1 MTTVC
6 DDVLETA
13 RGAVSALRA
22 LPPPAAD
29 TGVPVV
35 LCPGLIGSKEDFLPL
50 LPALAT
56 AGYRAYAYD
65 YRGHYSADRTNDRT
79 DDRTD
84 DHSIRRHAEDL
95 IAVLDAVGGAEPPHV
110 VGHSYGG
117 FVVRAAALAQP
128 RRLGSAAFIGSGP
141 GMDGPKHRKIL
152 GGFDHTLSL
161 EGNAVM
167 WPVVLRLIPEDDVAR
182 REFWRTRLRLMR
194 PAFVRGALAALAG
207 ESDRAG
213 ELRATRLSLLVMHG
227 HRDRKLWSAAEFAG
241 YAERAGATLA
251 VIDGASHS
259 PNLERPG
266 VTAEALL
273 RFWAGTDR
281 RRALRTFVDLVRPS
295 AHADPY
301 PAYERLRRVAPVLPV
316 QLPGKTEAVVL
327 TRYADCA
334 RLLQDA
340 AFVSAGEAPELLTP
354 TWRDHRLVRC
364 LYQSFGWRE
373 GPAHLPLRTALARRL
388 TPRRCPVQ
396 QADVVAVAASVL
408 DDFAAQLAGGATV
421 NLADAVAVP
430 FASLVT
436 GRLLGIPDA
445 DALRLGAAARAGSAA
460 FEPFMTPRQRA
471 AMAAAG
477 DTIIDTLSS
486 LAGDG
491 LPGPAHEQGLP
502 GSVRE
507 QGLPGSAH
515 EQGLLGLVREHRPGG
530 GEQYQGD
537 LALLYGA
544 AYDSPASLITL
555 GARLLLEHPAQ
566 AAALRDDPALADRA
580 VEEILRFDPPV
591 QVAVRIATEPCEF
604 GGVPVPPGTA
614 LLGILGAANRDPSYT
629 GNPDAFDITRRTA
642 RPPLSFGTGRHYC
655 PGSALARTHARV
667 LFPML
672 LRRFP
677 GLRLAGPPRF
687 RAPGTMLRGIEDLP
701 VVNREAC

>member
-50 LPALAT
+50 LPALAA

-65 YRGHYSADRTNDRT
+65 YRGHYDVDHTVDH
-79 DDRTD
+79 TD

-95 IAVLDAVGGAEPPHV
+95 IAVLDAVGGTEAPHV

-161 EGNAVM
+161 QGNAVM
-167 WPVVLRLIPEDDVAR
+167 WPVVRRLIPEDDVAR

-207 ESDRAG
+207 ESDRAD

-227 HRDRKLWSAAEFAG
+227 HRDRKLWSATEFAG
-241 YAERAGATLA
+241 YAERAGATLT
-251 VIDGASHS
+251 VIDGAAHS
-259 PNLERPG
+259 PNLEQPG

-301 PAYERLRRVAPVLPV
+301 PAYERLRRVTPVLPV
-316 QLPGKTEAVVL
+316 QLPGKTDAVVL

-334 RLLQDA
+334 RLLRDTT
-340 AFVSAGEAPELLTP
+340 FVSAGEAPELLTP
-354 TWRDHRLVRC
+354 TWREHRLVRC

-373 GPAHLPLRTALARRL
+373 GAAHLPLRTDLARRL

-460 FEPFMTPRQRA
+460 FEPFMTPRQRT

-477 DTIIDTLSS
+477 ETIINVLEAH
-486 LAGDG
+486 AGN
-491 LPGPAHEQGLP
+491 
-502 GSVRE
+502 
-507 QGLPGSAH
+507 
-515 EQGLLGLVREHRPGG
+515 GLLALVREHRPDG

-566 AAALRDDPALADRA
+566 AAALRDDPALADQA

-591 QVAVRIATEPCEF
+591 QVAVRIATAPCEF
-604 GGVPVPPGTA
+604 GGVRVTPGTA

-629 GNPDAFDITRRTA
+629 ANPDEFDITRRTA

-677 GLRLAGPPRF
+677 GLRLAGRPRF

>member
-13 RGAVSALRA
+13 RGSVAALRA

-50 LPALAT
+50 LPALAA

-65 YRGHYSADRTNDRT
+65 YHGHYGVSEDG
-79 DDRTD
+79 
-84 DHSIRRHAEDL
+84 DHSIHRHAQDL
-95 IAVLDAVGGAEPPHV
+95 IAVLDALGAEKPHV

-117 FVVRAAALAQP
+117 FVVRAAALAEP
-128 RRLGSAAFIGSGP
+128 DRLGSAALIGSGP

-161 EGNAVM
+161 QGNAVM
-167 WPVVLRLIPEDDVAR
+167 WPVVRRLVPEDDVAR

-194 PAFVRGALAALAG
+194 PAFVRGALASLAG
-207 ESDRAG
+207 ETDRAEG
-213 ELRATRLSLLVMHG
+213 LRATRLPLLVMHG
-227 HRDRKLWSAAEFAG
+227 HRDRKLWSATEFAG
-241 YAERAGATLA
+241 YAERAGASLA
-251 VIDGASHS
+251 VIAGAAHS
-259 PNLERPG
+259 PNLEQPG
-266 VTAEALL
+266 PTADALL
-273 RFWAGTDR
+273 RFWAETDR
-281 RRALRTFVDLVRPS
+281 RRALRTFVDLVRPT
-295 AHADPY
+295 ARADPY
-301 PAYERLRRVAPVLPV
+301 PAYRRLRGATPVLPV
-316 QLPGKTEAVVL
+316 QLPGKAEAVVL

-340 AFVSAGEAPELLTP
+340 TFVSAGEAPELLTP

-396 QADVVAVAASVL
+396 HADVVEVATSVL
-408 DDFAAQLAGGATV
+408 DDFERRLAGGAVV
-421 NLADAVAVP
+421 NLAEAVAVP

-445 DALRLGAAARAGSAA
+445 AALRLGAAARAGSAA

-477 DTIIDTLSS
+477 EIIIDTLQRH
-486 LAGDG
+486 ADD
-491 LPGPAHEQGLP
+491 
-502 GSVRE
+502 
-507 QGLPGSAH
+507 
-515 EQGLLGLVREHRPGG
+515 GLLGLVRAHRPDG

-537 LALLYGA
+537 LALLFGA

-555 GARLLLEHPAQ
+555 GARLLLTHPGQ
-566 AAALRDDPALADRA
+566 ADELRRDPATAERA
-580 VEEILRFDPPV
+580 VEEILRYDPPV
-591 QVAVRIATEPCEF
+591 QIAVRIATEACEF
-604 GGVPVPPGTA
+604 GGVPVAPGTA
-614 LLGILGAANRDPSYT
+614 LLGILGAANRDPAYT
-629 GNPDAFDITRRTA
+629 DDPDTFRITRRTT

-655 PGSALARTHARV
+655 PGSALARTHAQV

-677 GLRLAGPPRF
+677 GLRLAGAPRF
-687 RAPGTMLRGIEDLP
+687 RSPGTVLRGIEDLP
-701 VVNREAC
+701 VVDCEAS

>member
-13 RGAVSALRA
+13 RGAVAALRA

-50 LPALAT
+50 PALAA

-65 YRGHYSADRTNDRT
+65 YRGHYGASCDASADALSDR
-79 DDRTD
+79 
-84 DHSIRRHAEDL
+84 DHSIRRHADDL
-95 IAVLDAVGGAEPPHV
+95 LAVLDAVAGGGDAGTPHV

-117 FVVRAAALAQP
+117 FVVRAAALADP
-128 RRLGSAAFIGSGP
+128 GRLRSAALIGCGP
-141 GMDGPKHRKIL
+141 GMDSPKHRKIL

-161 EGNAVM
+161 QGNAVM
-167 WPVVLRLIPEDDVAR
+167 WPVVRRLIPEDDTAR

-194 PAFVRGALAALAG
+194 PAFVRGALEALAG
-207 ESDRAG
+207 ESDRADD
-213 ELRATRLSLLVMHG
+213 LRATRLALLVLHG
-227 HRDRKLWSAAEFAG
+227 HRDRKLWSSTEFAG
-241 YAERAGATLA
+241 YAERAGASLA

-259 PNLERPG
+259 PNLEQPG
-266 VTAEALL
+266 PTAEALL
-273 RFWAGTDR
+273 RFWAETDR

-295 AHADPY
+295 AHPDPY
-301 PAYERLRRVAPVLPV
+301 PAYARLRGATPVLPV

-340 AFVSAGEAPELLTP
+340 TFVSAGEAPDLLTAG
-354 TWRDHRLVRC
+354 WREHRLVRC

-373 GPAHLPLRTALARRL
+373 GAAHLPLRTALARRL

-396 QADVVAVAASVL
+396 HADVVDVATRVL
-408 DDFAAQLAGGATV
+408 DGFAVRLAGGATV

-445 DALRLGAAARAGSAA
+445 DALRLGVAARAGSAA
-460 FEPFMTPRQRA
+460 FEPFITPRQRT

-477 DTIIDTLSS
+477 DTIIDTL
-486 LAGDG
+486 A
-491 LPGPAHEQGLP
+491 AHAALSG
-502 GSVRE
+502 G
-507 QGLPGSAH
+507 
-515 EQGLLGLVREHRPGG
+515 GLLDVVRAHRPDG
-530 GEQYQGD
+530 GEQYHGD
-537 LALLYGA
+537 LTLLFGA
-544 AYDSPASLITL
+544 AYDSPASLVTL
-555 GARLLLEHPAQ
+555 GARLLLTHPAQ
-566 AAALRDDPALADRA
+566 AALLREDPSLAEQA
-580 VEEILRFDPPV
+580 VEEILRYDPPV
-591 QVAVRIATEPCEF
+591 QVAVRIATVPCSF
-604 GGVPVPPGTA
+604 GDVAVSRGTA
-614 LLGILGAANRDPSYT
+614 LLGILGAANRDPAYT
-629 GNPDAFDITRRTA
+629 SDPDEFRILRRTT
-642 RPPLSFGTGRHYC
+642 RPPLSFGAGRHYC

-687 RAPGTMLRGIEDLP
+687 RSPGTMLRGVEDLP
-701 VVNREAC
+701 VVLDECETT

>member
-6 DDVLETA
+6 DAVLETA

-50 LPALAT
+50 LPALAA

-65 YRGHYSADRTNDRT
+65 YRGHYSADRA

-95 IAVLDAVGGAEPPHV
+95 IAVLDAVAGADPPHV

-128 RRLGSAAFIGSGP
+128 SRLGSAAFIGSGP

-167 WPVVLRLIPEDDVAR
+167 WPVVRRLIPEDDVAR

-295 AHADPY
+295 AHPDPY

-354 TWRDHRLVRC
+354 TWREHRLVRC

-388 TPRRCPVQ
+388 TPSRCPVQ

-408 DDFAAQLAGGATV
+408 DDFAARLAGGATV

-491 LPGPAHEQGLP
+491 FLGPAHEQGLAAP
-502 GSVRE
+502 V
-507 QGLPGSAH
+507 H

-629 GNPDAFDITRRTA
+629 ADPDAFDITRRTA

>member
-6 DDVLETA
+6 DAVLETA

-22 LPPPAAD
+22 LPSPAAD

-50 LPALAT
+50 LPALAA

-65 YRGHYSADRTNDRT
+65 YRGHYQ
-79 DDRTD
+79 DDRTG

-95 IAVLDAVGGAEPPHV
+95 IAVLDSVGGADPPHV

-167 WPVVLRLIPEDDVAR
+167 WPVVRRLIPEDDVAR

-207 ESDRAG
+207 ESDRAD

-354 TWRDHRLVRC
+354 SWREHRLVRC

-396 QADVVAVAASVL
+396 QADVVAVATSVL
-408 DDFAAQLAGGATV
+408 DDFAARLAGGATV

-460 FEPFMTPRQRA
+460 FEPFMTPRQRT
-471 AMAAAG
+471 AMDAAG
-477 DTIIDTLSS
+477 ETIINVLEAH
-486 LAGDG
+486 AGN
-491 LPGPAHEQGLP
+491 
-502 GSVRE
+502 
-507 QGLPGSAH
+507 
-515 EQGLLGLVREHRPGG
+515 GLLALVREHRPGG

-591 QVAVRIATEPCEF
+591 QVAVRIATAPCEF
-604 GGVPVPPGTA
+604 GGVPVAPGTA
-614 LLGILGAANRDPSYT
+614 LLGILGAANRDRSYT
-629 GNPDAFDITRRTA
+629 ADPDAFDITRRTA

>member
-1 MTTVC
+1 MVTTVC

-13 RGAVSALRA
+13 RGAVAALRA
-22 LPPPAAD
+22 LPPPALD

-50 LPALAT
+50 LPALAA

-65 YRGHYSADRTNDRT
+65 YRGHYADDVT
-79 DDRTD
+79 DEHT
-84 DHSIRRHAEDL
+84 IARHAQDL
-95 IAVLDAVGGAEPPHV
+95 VAVLDAVRGGGAEPHV

-117 FVVRAAALAQP
+117 FVVRAAALAAP
-128 RRLGSAAFIGSGP
+128 ARLGSAALIGSGP

-161 EGNAVM
+161 QGNAVM
-167 WPVVLRLIPEDDVAR
+167 WPVVRRLIPEDDVAR
-182 REFWRTRLRLMR
+182 RDFWRTRLRLMR
-194 PAFVRGALAALAG
+194 PAFVRGALASLAG
-207 ESDRAG
+207 ETDRAD

-227 HRDRKLWSAAEFAG
+227 HRDRKLWSAKEFAA
-241 YAERAGATLA
+241 YAERAGASLA

-259 PNLERPG
+259 PNLEQPG
-266 VTAEALL
+266 PTADALL
-273 RFWAGTDR
+273 RFWAETDR

-295 AHADPY
+295 ARADPY
-301 PAYERLRRVAPVLPV
+301 PAYARLRGATPVLRV

-340 AFVSAGEAPELLTP
+340 TFVSAGEAPELLTP
-354 TWRDHRLVRC
+354 TWREHRLVRC

-388 TPRRCPVQ
+388 TPRRCPIQ
-396 QADVVAVAASVL
+396 QADVAATATEVL
-408 DDFAAQLAGGATV
+408 DGFAERLAGGATV

-436 GRLLGIPDA
+436 GRMLGLPDA

-471 AMAAAG
+471 AMDAAG
-477 DTIIDTLSS
+477 ETIIDTLES
-486 LAGDG
+486 LGD
-491 LPGPAHEQGLP
+491 E
-502 GSVRE
+502 
-507 QGLPGSAH
+507 
-515 EQGLLGLVREHRPGG
+515 GLLALVREHRPDG
-530 GEQYQGD
+530 GEQLHGD

-544 AYDSPASLITL
+544 AYDSPASLVTL
-555 GARLLLEHPAQ
+555 GARLLLQHPAQ
-566 AAALRDDPALADRA
+566 AAVLRADPDAAEQA
-580 VEEILRFDPPV
+580 VEEILRYDPPV
-591 QVAVRIATEPCEF
+591 QVAVRIATVPCEF
-604 GGVPVPPGTA
+604 GGVSVAPGTA
-614 LLGILGAANRDPSYT
+614 LLGIIGAANRDPAYT
-629 GNPDAFDITRRTA
+629 DDPDTFRITRRTT
-642 RPPLSFGTGRHYC
+642 RPALSFGAGRHYC
-655 PGSALARTHARV
+655 PGAAVARSHARV
-667 LFPML
+667 LLPML

-687 RAPGTMLRGIEDLP
+687 RSPGTMLRGIEDLP
-701 VVNREAC
+701 VTLGECEAC